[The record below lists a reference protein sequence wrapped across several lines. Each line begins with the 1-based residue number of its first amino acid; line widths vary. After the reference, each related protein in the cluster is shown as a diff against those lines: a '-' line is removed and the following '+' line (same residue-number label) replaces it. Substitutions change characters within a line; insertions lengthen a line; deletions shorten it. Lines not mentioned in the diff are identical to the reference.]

1 MKLPWCSDLAV
12 FRGVFYTGRI
22 LLLFINLIEYTT
34 ICKVSFMCLV
44 PSAKVVNGH
53 KINIQVK
60 NICIFFKNIF
70 IGWTI
75 CYKKGILSSE
85 NDVI

>member
-1 MKLPWCSDLAV
+1 MKLPWCSDLA
-12 FRGVFYTGRI
+12 
-22 LLLFINLIEYTT
+22 LFINLIEYTT
-34 ICKVSFMCLV
+34 ICKVSFLCLV

-75 CYKKGILSSE
+75 CYKKGISNSE

>member
-1 MKLPWCSDLAV
+1 MKLSCCLQGS
-12 FRGVFYTGRI
+12 I
-22 LLLFINLIEYTT
+22 LYRQDSSLLFINLIEYTT
-34 ICKVSFMCLV
+34 ICKVSFLCLV

-75 CYKKGILSSE
+75 CYKKGISNSE